1 MSTAATTAPAAL
13 TILSQLLLSIS
24 PLLRS
29 WGRRSVWPVEDMV
42 VSERRRF
49 SGRRTRLRLGPAG
62 TMRGTTRG
70 DRCPAHLR
78 LRSAHV
84 REGHPRR
91 WGSPP
96 DRGRDGARLGA
107 LARRRA
113 PADRRAR
120 GGPDGRPLRGARRAD
135 AGRRV

>member
-42 VSERRRF
+42 VSERRLF

-62 TMRGTTRG
+62 TVPGPTG
-70 DRCPAHLR
+70 EDRCPAPLR

-84 REGHPRR
+84 REGRPRR
-91 WGSPP
+91 WESPP
-96 DRGRDGARLGA
+96 DRGRDGPCLRA
-107 LARRRA
+107 LARRG
-113 PADRRAR
+113 PLADRRAR
-120 GGPDGRPLRGARRAD
+120 G
-135 AGRRV
+135 

>member
-13 TILSQLLLSIS
+13 MILSQLLLSIS

-42 VSERRRF
+42 VSDRRRF
-49 SGRRTRLRLGPAG
+49 SGRRTRLQLGPAG
-62 TMRGTTRG
+62 THAGN
-70 DRCPAHLR
+70 DRWRPVPRPLR

-84 REGHPRR
+84 REGRPRR

-96 DRGRDGARLGA
+96 DRGRDGPRIGA
-107 LARRRA
+107 L
-113 PADRRAR
+113 
-120 GGPDGRPLRGARRAD
+120 
-135 AGRRV
+135 